1 MARGKAKRTV
11 KSKAGPK
18 GRAAKSKKSTA
29 KRSAKAASKSAAKN
43 TTKSATKSAAKRVA
57 KRVKPAKPIDLYY
70 WPTPNGFKISIML
83 EECRLPYNL
92 IPVNISKG
100 EQFKPDFLAISP
112 NNRMPA
118 IVDPDGPGGK
128 PISIFESGAILQ
140 YLGRKTGKFYPADER
155 GRVEVDQWLF
165 WQMGGLGPMAGQV
178 HHFKNYA
185 VETLTYAINR
195 YVNEVNRLYGV
206 MNKRLADREFL
217 AGKYSIADMACVGW
231 TNGWE
236 RQGQDINEFPHLK
249 RWLET
254 VKARPAVERGMTLG
268 LELRQNVDMKDPK
281 VQAVLFGQ
289 RARAG

>member
-1 MARGKAKRTV
+1 MARGTARRT
-11 KSKAGPK
+11 
-18 GRAAKSKKSTA
+18 AKSKKGRATA
-29 KRSAKAASKSAAKN
+29 KSAKKAVKKTVKKAAKT
-43 TTKSATKSAAKRVA
+43 TTKKAAAR
-57 KRVKPAKPIDLYY
+57 KPIKPIELWY

-83 EECRLPYNL
+83 EECKLPYTL
-92 IPVNISKG
+92 VPVNISKG
-100 EQFKPDFLAISP
+100 EQFNPDFLKIAP

-118 IVDPDGPGGK
+118 IVDFDGPGGR

-165 WQMGGLGPMAGQV
+165 WQMGGVGPMAGQV

-195 YVNEVNRLYGV
+195 YINEVNRLYGV
-206 MNKRLADREFL
+206 MNKRLADREFI
-217 AGKYSIADMACVGW
+217 AGKYSIADMSLVGW
-231 TNGWE
+231 VNGWE
-236 RQGQDINEFPHLK
+236 RQGQDINQFPHLK

-254 VKARPAVERGMTLG
+254 MKARPAVQRGMKLG
-268 LELRQNVDMKDPK
+268 LELRQGIDMKDPK

-289 RARAG
+289 RAR